1 MDKDTE
7 FRCGY
12 QIGLY
17 NLRKLYKADQERN
30 QKRIFTLKVVI
41 TMLVLL
47 LITSNLIWVYVVVK

>member
-30 QKRIFTLKVVI
+30 RKRIFTLKVVI